1 MATDQTF
8 VIVGASLAGAKA
20 AETLRAEGFDGR
32 VVLIGEETERPYERP
47 MLSKEYLRGEKP
59 AAKLYVHD
67 EGFYAD
73 NDIELM
79 TGTRVQSLDPGAHE
93 ITLAGGALMPYSR
106 LLLSTG
112 AAPRRLPLPGA
123 DLPGVAY
130 LRAMGESDAL
140 RAAITAASRVVV
152 IGAGWIGSEVA
163 ASARQLGAE
172 VAIVAPEAVPLERVL
187 GPEVGGVYRDLHAGH
202 GVDLHLSTQ
211 IEAIVGNGAAGG
223 VRTTDGVVIEGD
235 LVVVGVGVT
244 PRVELAKLAGLT
256 VENGIVVDEFLATSA
271 PDVFAAGDVA
281 ATWNTR
287 YNKRIRMEHWANA
300 LNQGP
305 VAARNML
312 GQHTAYEKLPTYSTE
327 QAGHPLY
334 SETWRAMR
342 GFADLV
348 AHRWRDPDA
357 GIWEIRDDAAHH
369 VHSKLMGWLALDRA
383 LRIGQTHRLS
393 ARKRRRWQRAR
404 DALAAEVKM
413 RGFDPAVGSYTRSY
427 GSTDLDAALLILPL
441 LGIEDPGSPRVD
453 DTINAVRD
461 GLSAGGPLLYRY
473 PPGRD
478 GLPGTEGAFLP
489 CSFWLVQALA
499 HTGRRPEAVE
509 LFEALLDK
517 ANPLGLYGEEMDP
530 ATGAHL
536 GNFPAGPHPRR
547 ARPGCTRAPR
557 HVSGP

>member
-32 VVLIGEETERPYERP
+32 VVLIGEEAERPYERP

-73 NDIELM
+73 NGIELM

-93 ITLAGGALMPYSR
+93 ITLAGGARMSYSR

-163 ASARQLGAE
+163 ASARHLGAE
-172 VAIVAPEAVPLERVL
+172 VAIVAPEAVPLVRVL

-211 IEAIVGNGAAGG
+211 IEAIVGDGAASG

-256 VENGIVVDEFLATSA
+256 VENGIVVDEFLATSV

-312 GQHTAYEKLPTYSTE
+312 GQHTAYEKLPS
-327 QAGHPLY
+327 L
-334 SETWRAMR
+334 
-342 GFADLV
+342 L
-348 AHRWRDPDA
+348 
-357 GIWEIRDDAAHH
+357 
-369 VHSKLMGWLALDRA
+369 
-383 LRIGQTHRLS
+383 LRPVRPGNGVQRL
-393 ARKRRRWQRAR
+393 RRRLGPRRGPRRQGRAGVPGL
-404 DALAAEVKM
+404 LAQGRA
-413 RGFDPAVGSYTRSY
+413 
-427 GSTDLDAALLILPL
+427 
-441 LGIEDPGSPRVD
+441 
-453 DTINAVRD
+453 
-461 GLSAGGPLLYRY
+461 SAGRHE
-473 PPGRD
+473 R
-478 GLPGTEGAFLP
+478 
-489 CSFWLVQALA
+489 Q
-499 HTGRRPEAVE
+499 
-509 LFEALLDK
+509 
-517 ANPLGLYGEEMDP
+517 
-530 ATGAHL
+530 HL
-536 GNFPAGPHPRR
+536 G
-547 ARPGCTRAPR
+547 PG
-557 HVSGP
+557 

>member
-32 VVLIGEETERPYERP
+32 LVLIGEEAERPYERP

-73 NDIELM
+73 NGIELM

-93 ITLAGGALMPYSR
+93 ITLAGGARMSYSR

-163 ASARQLGAE
+163 ASARHLGAE
-172 VAIVAPEAVPLERVL
+172 VAIVAPEAVPLVRVL

-211 IEAIVGNGAAGG
+211 IEAIVGDGAASG

-256 VENGIVVDEFLATSA
+256 VENGIVVDEFLATSV

-312 GQHTAYEKLPTYSTE
+312 GQHTAYEKLPYFYSDQYDLGME
-327 QAGHPLY
+327 YNGYADDWDRVVVRGDRSGREFLAFWLKDGRVLAGMNANIWDQGDDIKALIRSGASIDPDRLADPSVPL
-334 SETWRAMR
+334 
-342 GFADLV
+342 ADLL
-348 AHRWRDPDA
+348 ASP
-357 GIWEIRDDAAHH
+357 AAKADGP
-369 VHSKLMGWLALDRA
+369 S
-383 LRIGQTHRLS
+383 
-393 ARKRRRWQRAR
+393 
-404 DALAAEVKM
+404 
-413 RGFDPAVGSYTRSY
+413 RG
-427 GSTDLDAALLILPL
+427 
-441 LGIEDPGSPRVD
+441 
-453 DTINAVRD
+453 
-461 GLSAGGPLLYRY
+461 
-473 PPGRD
+473 
-478 GLPGTEGAFLP
+478 
-489 CSFWLVQALA
+489 
-499 HTGRRPEAVE
+499 
-509 LFEALLDK
+509 
-517 ANPLGLYGEEMDP
+517 
-530 ATGAHL
+530 
-536 GNFPAGPHPRR
+536 
-547 ARPGCTRAPR
+547 
-557 HVSGP
+557 

>member
-32 VVLIGEETERPYERP
+32 LVLIGEEAERPYERP

-73 NDIELM
+73 NGIELM

-93 ITLAGGALMPYSR
+93 ITLAGGARMSYSR

-163 ASARQLGAE
+163 ASARHLGAE
-172 VAIVAPEAVPLERVL
+172 VAIVAPEAVPLVRVL

-211 IEAIVGNGAAGG
+211 IEAIVGDGAASG

-256 VENGIVVDEFLATSA
+256 VENGIVVDEFLATSV

-312 GQHTAYEKLPTYSTE
+312 GQHTVYEKLPYFYSDQYDLGME
-327 QAGHPLY
+327 YNGYADDWDRVVVRGDRSGREFLAFWLKDGRVLAGMNANIWDQGDDIKALIRSGASIDPDRLADPSVPL
-334 SETWRAMR
+334 
-342 GFADLV
+342 ADLL
-348 AHRWRDPDA
+348 ASP
-357 GIWEIRDDAAHH
+357 AAKADGP
-369 VHSKLMGWLALDRA
+369 S
-383 LRIGQTHRLS
+383 
-393 ARKRRRWQRAR
+393 
-404 DALAAEVKM
+404 
-413 RGFDPAVGSYTRSY
+413 RG
-427 GSTDLDAALLILPL
+427 
-441 LGIEDPGSPRVD
+441 
-453 DTINAVRD
+453 
-461 GLSAGGPLLYRY
+461 
-473 PPGRD
+473 
-478 GLPGTEGAFLP
+478 
-489 CSFWLVQALA
+489 
-499 HTGRRPEAVE
+499 
-509 LFEALLDK
+509 
-517 ANPLGLYGEEMDP
+517 
-530 ATGAHL
+530 
-536 GNFPAGPHPRR
+536 
-547 ARPGCTRAPR
+547 
-557 HVSGP
+557 

>member
-32 VVLIGEETERPYERP
+32 VVLIGEEAERPYERP

-73 NDIELM
+73 NGIELM

-93 ITLAGGALMPYSR
+93 ITLAGGARMSYSR

-163 ASARQLGAE
+163 ASARHLGAE
-172 VAIVAPEAVPLERVL
+172 VAIVAPEAVPLVRVL

-211 IEAIVGNGAAGG
+211 IEAIVGDGAASG

-256 VENGIVVDEFLATSA
+256 VENGIVVDEFLATSV

-312 GQHTAYEKLPTYSTE
+312 GQHTAYEKLPYFYSDQYDLGME
-327 QAGHPLY
+327 YNGYADDWDRVVVRGDRAGREFLAFWLKDGRVLAGMNANIWDQGDDIKALIRSGASVDPDRLADPSVPL
-334 SETWRAMR
+334 
-342 GFADLV
+342 ADLL
-348 AHRWRDPDA
+348 ASP
-357 GIWEIRDDAAHH
+357 AAKADGP
-369 VHSKLMGWLALDRA
+369 S
-383 LRIGQTHRLS
+383 
-393 ARKRRRWQRAR
+393 
-404 DALAAEVKM
+404 
-413 RGFDPAVGSYTRSY
+413 RG
-427 GSTDLDAALLILPL
+427 
-441 LGIEDPGSPRVD
+441 
-453 DTINAVRD
+453 
-461 GLSAGGPLLYRY
+461 
-473 PPGRD
+473 
-478 GLPGTEGAFLP
+478 
-489 CSFWLVQALA
+489 
-499 HTGRRPEAVE
+499 
-509 LFEALLDK
+509 
-517 ANPLGLYGEEMDP
+517 
-530 ATGAHL
+530 
-536 GNFPAGPHPRR
+536 
-547 ARPGCTRAPR
+547 
-557 HVSGP
+557 

>member
-32 VVLIGEETERPYERP
+32 VVLIGEEAERPYERP

-73 NDIELM
+73 NGIELM

-93 ITLAGGALMPYSR
+93 ITLAGGARMSYSR

-163 ASARQLGAE
+163 ASARHLGAE
-172 VAIVAPEAVPLERVL
+172 VAIVAPEAVPLVRVL

-211 IEAIVGNGAAGG
+211 IEAIVGDGAASG

-256 VENGIVVDEFLATSA
+256 VENGIVVDEFLATSV

-312 GQHTAYEKLPTYSTE
+312 GQHTAYEKLPYFYSDQYDLGME
-327 QAGHPLY
+327 YNGYADDWDRVVVRGDRAGREFLAFWLKDGRVLAGMNANIWDQGDDIKALIRSGASVDPDRLADPSVPL
-334 SETWRAMR
+334 
-342 GFADLV
+342 ADLL
-348 AHRWRDPDA
+348 ASP
-357 GIWEIRDDAAHH
+357 AA
-369 VHSKLMGWLALDRA
+369 K
-383 LRIGQTHRLS
+383 
-393 ARKRRRWQRAR
+393 
-404 DALAAEVKM
+404 AEGPS
-413 RGFDPAVGSYTRSY
+413 RG
-427 GSTDLDAALLILPL
+427 
-441 LGIEDPGSPRVD
+441 
-453 DTINAVRD
+453 
-461 GLSAGGPLLYRY
+461 
-473 PPGRD
+473 
-478 GLPGTEGAFLP
+478 
-489 CSFWLVQALA
+489 
-499 HTGRRPEAVE
+499 
-509 LFEALLDK
+509 
-517 ANPLGLYGEEMDP
+517 
-530 ATGAHL
+530 
-536 GNFPAGPHPRR
+536 
-547 ARPGCTRAPR
+547 
-557 HVSGP
+557 

>member
-1 MATDQTF
+1 MARDQTF

-20 AETLRAEGFDGR
+20 AETLRIEGFDER
-32 VVLIGEETERPYERP
+32 VVLIGEEAERPYERP

-59 AAKLYVHD
+59 AAKIYVHD

-73 NDIELM
+73 NGIELM

-93 ITLAGGALMPYSR
+93 ITLAGGARMSYSR

-123 DLPGVAY
+123 DLSGVAY

-163 ASARQLGAE
+163 ASARQLGAQ
-172 VAIVAPEAVPLERVL
+172 VAIVAPEAVPLVRVL

-211 IEAIVGNGAAGG
+211 IEAIVGNGAASG

-235 LVVVGVGVT
+235 LVVVGVGVS
-244 PRVELAKLAGLT
+244 PRVELAEDAGLT

-287 YNKRIRMEHWANA
+287 YDRRIRMEHWANA

-312 GQHTAYEKLPTYSTE
+312 GQHTAYEKLPYFYSDQYDLGME
-327 QAGHPLY
+327 YNGYADHWDGVVVRGDRAGREFLAFWLKDGRVLAGLNANIWDQGDEIKALIR
-334 SETWRAMR
+334 SGASI
-342 GFADLV
+342 
-348 AHRWRDPDA
+348 DPD
-357 GIWEIRDDAAHH
+357 R
-369 VHSKLMGWLALDRA
+369 LA
-383 LRIGQTHRLS
+383 
-393 ARKRRRWQRAR
+393 
-404 DALAAEVKM
+404 
-413 RGFDPAVGSYTRSY
+413 DPSVPLV
-427 GSTDLDAALLILPL
+427 DLL
-441 LGIEDPGSPRVD
+441 PGSAAKAD
-453 DTINAVRD
+453 
-461 GLSAGGPLLYRY
+461 
-473 PPGRD
+473 
-478 GLPGTEGAFLP
+478 
-489 CSFWLVQALA
+489 
-499 HTGRRPEAVE
+499 RPSR
-509 LFEALLDK
+509 
-517 ANPLGLYGEEMDP
+517 G
-530 ATGAHL
+530 
-536 GNFPAGPHPRR
+536 
-547 ARPGCTRAPR
+547 
-557 HVSGP
+557 

>member
-32 VVLIGEETERPYERP
+32 VVLIGEEAERPYERP

-73 NDIELM
+73 NGIELM

-93 ITLAGGALMPYSR
+93 ITLAGGARMSYSR

-163 ASARQLGAE
+163 ASARHLGAE
-172 VAIVAPEAVPLERVL
+172 VAIVAPEAVPLVRVL

-211 IEAIVGNGAAGG
+211 IEAIVGDGAASG

-256 VENGIVVDEFLATSA
+256 VENGIVVDEFLATSV

-312 GQHTAYEKLPTYSTE
+312 GQHTAYEKLPYFYSDQYDLGME
-327 QAGHPLY
+327 YNGYADDWDRVVVRGDRAGREFLAFWLKEGRVLAGMNANIWDQGDDIKALIRSGASVDPDRLADPSVPL
-334 SETWRAMR
+334 
-342 GFADLV
+342 ADLL
-348 AHRWRDPDA
+348 ASP
-357 GIWEIRDDAAHH
+357 AAKADGP
-369 VHSKLMGWLALDRA
+369 S
-383 LRIGQTHRLS
+383 
-393 ARKRRRWQRAR
+393 
-404 DALAAEVKM
+404 
-413 RGFDPAVGSYTRSY
+413 RG
-427 GSTDLDAALLILPL
+427 
-441 LGIEDPGSPRVD
+441 
-453 DTINAVRD
+453 
-461 GLSAGGPLLYRY
+461 
-473 PPGRD
+473 
-478 GLPGTEGAFLP
+478 
-489 CSFWLVQALA
+489 
-499 HTGRRPEAVE
+499 
-509 LFEALLDK
+509 
-517 ANPLGLYGEEMDP
+517 
-530 ATGAHL
+530 
-536 GNFPAGPHPRR
+536 
-547 ARPGCTRAPR
+547 
-557 HVSGP
+557 

>member
-32 VVLIGEETERPYERP
+32 VVLIGEEAERPYERP

-73 NDIELM
+73 NGIELM

-93 ITLAGGALMPYSR
+93 ITLAGGARMSYSR

-163 ASARQLGAE
+163 ASARRLGAE
-172 VAIVAPEAVPLERVL
+172 GAIVAPEAVPLVRIL

-211 IEAIVGNGAAGG
+211 IEAIVGDGAASG

-256 VENGIVVDEFLATSA
+256 VENGIVVDEFLATSV

-312 GQHTAYEKLPTYSTE
+312 GQHTAYEKLPYFYSDQYDLGME
-327 QAGHPLY
+327 YNGYADDWDRVVVRGDRAGREFLAFWLKDGRVLAGMNANIWDQGDDIKALIRSGASVDPDRLADPSVPL
-334 SETWRAMR
+334 
-342 GFADLV
+342 ADLL
-348 AHRWRDPDA
+348 ASP
-357 GIWEIRDDAAHH
+357 AAKADGP
-369 VHSKLMGWLALDRA
+369 S
-383 LRIGQTHRLS
+383 
-393 ARKRRRWQRAR
+393 
-404 DALAAEVKM
+404 
-413 RGFDPAVGSYTRSY
+413 RG
-427 GSTDLDAALLILPL
+427 
-441 LGIEDPGSPRVD
+441 
-453 DTINAVRD
+453 
-461 GLSAGGPLLYRY
+461 
-473 PPGRD
+473 
-478 GLPGTEGAFLP
+478 
-489 CSFWLVQALA
+489 
-499 HTGRRPEAVE
+499 
-509 LFEALLDK
+509 
-517 ANPLGLYGEEMDP
+517 
-530 ATGAHL
+530 
-536 GNFPAGPHPRR
+536 
-547 ARPGCTRAPR
+547 
-557 HVSGP
+557 